1 MLGVG
6 CVLMLVCFLCSRADD
21 RKLSVL
27 MDLFDSN
34 KDGTI
39 NYSEFLFMF
48 VDRRDILRRWQA
60 SVATPGKEGAAAMVV
75 AGPISCYT
83 LCFIVQKFLSAHF
96 PPCGQQEMHAREG
109 LTDPGRIRGTQ
120 ASLAPCPSSGR
131 HAS

>member
-1 MLGVG
+1 MCL
-6 CVLMLVCFLCSRADD
+6 LTYFLSLRTDD

-60 SVATPGKEGAAAMVV
+60 SVAAPAKEGAAAMAVSGTLSRALLRRTEFNAVPLIIHSRVV
-75 AGPISCYT
+75 SKKS
-83 LCFIVQKFLSAHF
+83 V
-96 PPCGQQEMHAREG
+96 REK
-109 LTDPGRIRGTQ
+109 DWRGRKCGTQ
-120 ASLAPCPSSGR
+120 AT
-131 HAS
+131 